1 MSMLEQVKD
10 ARAAADSEYAAERP
24 KIDAI
29 ERLIDFRIAQGFT
42 QAEVARRM
50 GVPAPRVSVLESKP
64 WDATWERVHAYA
76 KALGVDFVLIF
87 PPFERCLEA
96 KIGGAGVNV
105 DAVGTKLRELA
116 TLLEP
121 LTHT

>member
-1 MSMLEQVKD
+1 MSMLDQVKD
-10 ARAAADSEYAAERP
+10 ARAAVDSEYLAERP

-29 ERLIDFRIAQGFT
+29 ERLIDFRIAQGLT

-64 WDATWERVHAYA
+64 WNATWERVHAYA

-87 PPFERCLEA
+87 PTFERCLEA
-96 KIGGAGVNV
+96 NIGDAGVNV

-121 LTHT
+121 LAHA